1 MQQIKIMDF
10 TLTQKKKL
18 ANLINA
24 FGNSSLK
31 DGEIEIDYDGKPF
44 QNVMQSLYEI
54 KEIKEIYDGDIL
66 VYGIEKEI
74 LKKHQVLPVQIN
86 ENDVEEMVT
95 EIIETLKSNVAD
107 HLIVIPIQSAQFKNL
122 IKIDNLSFIPQ
133 SYSRKDKLKIIARL
147 SKKTLA
153 ETTWIAEHTE
163 KSRSQDF
170 LKYPLLCIKQTHQ
183 TSTVHYNSL
192 NIAKIIIFA
201 IRCFYYG
208 NINKTPKDKTSI
220 IVSFE
225 ERNLKEASH
234 LAIYSK
240 ETWRQNHKPLNFDA
254 SIPFDISWLESKEMK
269 QKFKKFIERIYFDG
283 NLDDFNVC
291 FLNSLILFND
301 SIKQNTSISTIITMT
316 IAESILTR
324 NRNEKRLRI
333 SAIIPRL
340 MKYPKNKQSK
350 ISRDFDELYHKRNNF
365 VHSGESVT
373 IDFNF
378 ENSEPTLLEA
388 GRKIIAQLILN
399 YPNFEKILEKN
410 IPDNDTTNTQ
420 IKRMK
425 YWEKYVDSIFQNI
438 IY

>member
-1 MQQIKIMDF
+1 MD
-10 TLTQKKKL
+10 LNSTQKRKL

-31 DGEIEIDYDGKPF
+31 DGAIEIDYDGKPF
-44 QNVMQSLYEI
+44 QNLIQFLYEI
-54 KEIKEIYDGDIL
+54 EEIKEIYDGDIL
-66 VYGIEKEI
+66 VYAIEKEI
-74 LKKHQVLPVQIN
+74 LKKYQTLPVQIN
-86 ENDVEEMVT
+86 ENDIEGIVTKIVEN
-95 EIIETLKSNVAD
+95 LKSNVAD
-107 HLIVIPIQSAQFKNL
+107 HLIVIPLQSAQFKNL

-133 SYSRKDKLKIIARL
+133 NYSRKDKLKIIARL
-147 SKKTLA
+147 SKKTLF

-170 LKYPLLCIKQTHQ
+170 FKYPLLCIKQTHQ

-192 NIAKIIIFA
+192 NIAKIIIYA

-208 NINKTPKDKTSI
+208 NIAKTTEDKTSI
-220 IVSFE
+220 IVSYE
-225 ERNLKEASH
+225 ERNQKEASH

-240 ETWRQNHKPLNFDA
+240 ETWRQNHKPLNFDV
-254 SIPFDISWLESKEMK
+254 SVPFDISWLDTKEMK

-324 NRNEKRLRI
+324 NRNEKRLRV

-340 MKYPKNKQSK
+340 MKYPKDKQSK

-365 VHSGESVT
+365 VHSGQSVT

-378 ENSEPTLLEA
+378 ENSEPTILEA
-388 GRKIIAQLILN
+388 GRKIIAKLILN
-399 YPNFEKILEKN
+399 YPNFEKILEKT
-410 IPDNDTTNTQ
+410 IPENDTTNNQ

>member
-1 MQQIKIMDF
+1 ME
-10 TLTQKKKL
+10 KKKL
-18 ANLINA
+18 ANLLNA

-31 DGEIEIDYDGKPF
+31 KGEIEIDYDGKPF
-44 QNVMQSLYEI
+44 QNVMQFLYEV
-54 KEIKEIYDGDIL
+54 KEIKDIYDGDIL
-66 VYGIEKEI
+66 VFGIEKEI
-74 LKKHQVLPVQIN
+74 LKKHQALPVQIY
-86 ENDVEEMVT
+86 ENDVEEIVT
-95 EIIETLKSNVAD
+95 EIVETLKSNLAD
-107 HLIVIPIQSAQFKNL
+107 HLIVIPLQSAQFKNL

-133 SYSRKDKLKIIARL
+133 NYSRKEKLKIIARL
-147 SKKTLA
+147 SKKTLS
-153 ETTWIAEHTE
+153 ETSWIAEHTE

-170 LKYPLLCIKQTHQ
+170 LKYPLLCIKQAHQ

-208 NINKTPKDKTSI
+208 NISKTTKDKTSI
-220 IVSFE
+220 IVSYE
-225 ERNLKEASH
+225 ERNLKEVSH

-240 ETWRQNHKPLNFDA
+240 ESWRQNHKPLNFDA
-254 SIPFDISWLESKEMK
+254 SLPFDISWLETKEIK

-291 FLNSLILFND
+291 ILNSLILFND
-301 SIKQNTSISTIITMT
+301 SIKQNTSISTLITMT

-340 MKYPKNKQSK
+340 MKYPKNKQSE
-350 ISRDFDELYHKRNNF
+350 ISRDFDELYQKRNNF

-373 IDFNF
+373 INFNF

-410 IPDNDTTNTQ
+410 ILVNDTTNNQ

-425 YWEKYVDSIFQNI
+425 YWEKYIDSIFQNI

>member
-1 MQQIKIMDF
+1 MDF
-10 TLTQKKKL
+10 TLMEKKKL
-18 ANLINA
+18 ANLLNA

-31 DGEIEIDYDGKPF
+31 KGEIEIDYDGKPF
-44 QNVMQSLYEI
+44 QNVMQFLYEV
-54 KEIKEIYDGDIL
+54 KEIKDIYDGDIL
-66 VYGIEKEI
+66 VFGIEKEI
-74 LKKHQVLPVQIN
+74 LKKHQALPVQIY
-86 ENDVEEMVT
+86 ENDVEEIVT
-95 EIIETLKSNVAD
+95 EIVETLKSNLAD
-107 HLIVIPIQSAQFKNL
+107 HLIVIPLQSAQFKNL

-133 SYSRKDKLKIIARL
+133 NYSRKEKLKIIARL
-147 SKKTLA
+147 SKKTLS
-153 ETTWIAEHTE
+153 ETSWIAEHTE

-170 LKYPLLCIKQTHQ
+170 LKYPLLCIKQAHQ

-208 NINKTPKDKTSI
+208 NISKTTKDKTSI
-220 IVSFE
+220 IVSYE
-225 ERNLKEASH
+225 ERNLKEVSH

-240 ETWRQNHKPLNFDA
+240 ESWRQNHKPLNFDA
-254 SIPFDISWLESKEMK
+254 SLPFDISWLETKEIK

-291 FLNSLILFND
+291 ILNSLILFND
-301 SIKQNTSISTIITMT
+301 SIKQNTSISTLITMT

-340 MKYPKNKQSK
+340 MKYPKNKQSE
-350 ISRDFDELYHKRNNF
+350 ISRDFDELYQKRNNF

-373 IDFNF
+373 INFNF

-410 IPDNDTTNTQ
+410 ILVNDTTNNQ

-425 YWEKYVDSIFQNI
+425 YWEKYIDSIFQNI